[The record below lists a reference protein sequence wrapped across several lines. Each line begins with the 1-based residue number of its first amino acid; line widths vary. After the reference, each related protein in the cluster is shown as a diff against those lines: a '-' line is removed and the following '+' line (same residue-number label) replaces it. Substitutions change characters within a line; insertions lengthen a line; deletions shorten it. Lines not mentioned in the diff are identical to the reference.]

1 MTKLIAEIGINHN
14 GSFSEAKKLID
25 ISNSTNCWGIKFQYR
40 NLKNYFL
47 QSSQSSEVGKE
58 IIDKELKKNF
68 LNHSQIK
75 KLSYYARKK
84 KS

>member
-25 ISNSTNCWGIKFQYR
+25 ISNLTNCWGIKFQYR

-47 QSSQSSEVGKE
+47 QSSQSSELGKE